1 MEEPKRGTEG
11 FGLLDLGGGAG
22 DFRCTAVLMTWGIFM
37 SHSEE
42 DPTHKRLWG
51 ESIWAIQMYSIL
63 RGYKARKGESV
74 RVCV

>member
-1 MEEPKRGTEG
+1 MEEPERGTEG

-42 DPTHKRLWG
+42 DP
-51 ESIWAIQMYSIL
+51 AL
-63 RGYKARKGESV
+63 REINLGNSDALHSEGL
-74 RVCV
+74 

>member
-1 MEEPKRGTEG
+1 MEEPERGTEG

-42 DPTHKRLWG
+42 DPTHKSALG
-51 ESIWAIQMYSIL
+51 GINLGNSDALHSEGL
-63 RGYKARKGESV
+63 
-74 RVCV
+74 